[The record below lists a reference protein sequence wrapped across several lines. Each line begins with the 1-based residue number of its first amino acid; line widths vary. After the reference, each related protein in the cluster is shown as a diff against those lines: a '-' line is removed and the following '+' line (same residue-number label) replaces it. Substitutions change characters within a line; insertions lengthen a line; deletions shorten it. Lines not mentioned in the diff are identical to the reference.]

1 MFRETVFYLLVV
13 VVGTSGELC
22 VTRAMK
28 TVGEVTDFR
37 PIELV
42 RVVVRAMKVGWMW
55 LGLGQMTLA
64 FFALLGMLSLENVSL
79 VIPVTALSYAFG
91 ALGGR
96 FFLGERVTR
105 QRWAGVLLVCVGVTL
120 VFIGKG

>member
-1 MFRETVFYLLVV
+1 V
-13 VVGTSGELC
+13 VVGTGGELC

-28 TVGEVTDFR
+28 TIGEVTDFR
-37 PIELV
+37 PASLF
-42 RVVVRAMKVGWMW
+42 RVVIRAMKVGWMW
-55 LGLGQMTLA
+55 LGLAQMTLA

-105 QRWAGVLLVCVGVTL
+105 QRWAGVLLVCFGVAL

>member
-1 MFRETVFYLLVV
+1 VLRETVFYFFIII
-13 VVGTSGELC
+13 VGTGGELC

-28 TVGEVTDFR
+28 AIGEVTDFR
-37 PIELV
+37 PLALL
-42 RVVVRAMKVGWMW
+42 RVIVRAMRQGWMW
-55 LGLGQMTLA
+55 VGIGLMTLA

-91 ALGGR
+91 AFGGKI
-96 FFLGERVTR
+96 FLGERVTR
-105 QRWAGVLLVCVGVTL
+105 QRWAGVLLVCLGVTL